1 MKVLIYED
9 NRDDL
14 QRLIDCL
21 TVFINKK
28 KIKCDVMVCKKAS
41 QLYENAND
49 YDLVFL
55 DVEGKD
61 GSGIDIGINIRKM
74 NADIKI
80 IFITNYSKYLID
92 GYKASANRFF
102 LKPIEQDI
110 FNIELENVVNDYL
123 MNHMGFTDLDI
134 YPKKIYFKD
143 ILYVEFI
150 DRKTSMYMKNG
161 EIIITPYTLKYWIE
175 KLSNYFFAQPYKPY
189 LVNLRQ
195 IKRVTKTEITMSND
209 EVIPLSRLFKNDFEQ
224 LYYESLKRRI

>member
-9 NRDDL
+9 NKEDL

-21 TVFINKK
+21 TVFTNNK
-28 KIKCDVMVCKKAS
+28 KIKCDVMVCNKAT
-41 QLYENAND
+41 QLYEHAND
-49 YDLVFL
+49 YDLAFL
-55 DVEGKD
+55 DVEGLD
-61 GSGIDIGINIRKM
+61 GSGIDIGINVRKM

-123 MNHMGFTDLDI
+123 INNMGFTDLDI

-143 ILYVEFI
+143 ILYVEFV
-150 DRKTSMYMKNG
+150 DRKTSLHMING
-161 EIIITPYTLKYWIE
+161 EVIITPYTLKYWIE
-175 KLSNYFFAQPYKPY
+175 RLSNYFFAQPYKPY

-195 IKRVTKTEITMSND
+195 IKQVTKTEVIMTND
-209 EVIPLSRLFKNDFEQ
+209 EVISLSRMFKNDFEQ
-224 LYYESLKRRI
+224 KYYESLKRRI